1 MSEVTDPT
9 PPEASHSGEPA
20 GKPGTLTDPFA
31 GRAAVVTGASSGIGR
46 AYAEALSARGVSL
59 CLVGRSAVRLHEVA
73 DTLPGPVVVLA
84 GDVADPAT
92 SPAAVAATLDA
103 FGRLDVVVA
112 NAGLY
117 LGGEVDETDLAAI
130 QQLVS
135 VNVFGVM
142 ALVHAA
148 LPHLRGQ
155 GSGDIL
161 ITSSVSGQQA
171 IHWEPVYSAS
181 KHATQAFTE
190 TLRRQ
195 LVGSGVRVGEI
206 SPGVVL
212 NELWGFSAAETA
224 EKLAAGTGI
233 RSSDVADAAM
243 FMLAQPRHVTI
254 RDLVI
259 LPSGQ
264 EI

>member
-1 MSEVTDPT
+1 
-9 PPEASHSGEPA
+9 
-20 GKPGTLTDPFA
+20 
-31 GRAAVVTGASSGIGR
+31 
-46 AYAEALSARGVSL
+46 
-59 CLVGRSAVRLHEVA
+59 VGRSISRLHEVA
-73 DTLPGPVVVLA
+73 DSLPGRAVVVA
-84 GDVADPAT
+84 GDVAEPET
-92 SPAAVAATLDA
+92 STAAVAAALEA
-103 FGRLDVVVA
+103 YSRLDVVVA

-117 LGGEVDETDLAAI
+117 LGGEVDAADLSTI
-130 QQLVS
+130 RQLVD

-148 LPHLRGQ
+148 LPHLRAQ

-181 KHATQAFTE
+181 KHATRAFTH

-195 LVGSGVRVGEI
+195 LVGTGVRVGEI

-212 NELWGFSAAETA
+212 NELWNFSAAETA
-224 EKLAAGTGI
+224 DRLTAGTGI

-259 LPSGQ
+259 LPSAQ

>member
-1 MSEVTDPT
+1 MWRVTEAASR
-9 PPEASHSGEPA
+9 EASHRPRPA
-20 GKPGTLTDPFA
+20 GQPEPGDDPFV
-31 GRAAVVTGASSGIGR
+31 GRVALVTGASSGIGR

-59 CLVGRSAVRLHEVA
+59 GLVGRSSSRLHEVA
-73 DTLPGPVVVLA
+73 DSLPGQAVVLP
-84 GDVADPAT
+84 GDVAEPST
-92 SPAAVAATLDA
+92 SAAAVADVLDA

-117 LGGEVDETDLAAI
+117 LGGEVDAADLVTI
-130 QQLVS
+130 KQLVD

-148 LPHLRGQ
+148 LPHLRAQ

-181 KHATQAFTE
+181 KHATQAFTH

-195 LVGSGVRVGEI
+195 LVGTGVRVGEI

-212 NELWGFSAAETA
+212 NELWSFSAAET
-224 EKLAAGTGI
+224 EDRLAAGTGI
-233 RSSDVADAAM
+233 RSSDVADAAL

-259 LPSGQ
+259 LPSAQ

>member
-1 MSEVTDPT
+1 MTDPAFG
-9 PPEASHSGEPA
+9 EASHDGRGAGEPGVGSDA
-20 GKPGTLTDPFA
+20 FR
-31 GRAAVVTGASSGIGR
+31 GRAALVTGASSGIGR
-46 AYAEALSARGVSL
+46 AYAEALSARGVSV
-59 CLVGRSAVRLHEVA
+59 CLVGRSAERLQAVA
-73 DTLPGPVVVLA
+73 DTLLGPTVVVA

-92 SPAAVAATLDA
+92 SPAAVGATLDA

-117 LGGEVDETDLAAI
+117 LGGEIDAGDLAAI
-130 QQLVS
+130 QQLVG

-148 LPHLRGQ
+148 LPHLRAQ

-161 ITSSVSGQQA
+161 ITSSVSGQQD

-181 KHATQAFTE
+181 KHAMQALTH

-195 LVGSGVRVGEI
+195 LAGTGIRVGEI

-212 NELWGFSAAETA
+212 NELWGFSAAENQ
-224 EKLAAGTGI
+224 ERLAAGTGI
-233 RSSDVADAAM
+233 RSSDVAEALI
-243 FMLAQPRHVTI
+243 FMLAQPRHVTV

-264 EI
+264 DI

>member
-1 MSEVTDPT
+1 MSSVTDPAFR
-9 PPEASHSGEPA
+9 EASHSRDRG
-20 GKPGTLTDPFA
+20 GKPALGDDPFR
-31 GRAAVVTGASSGIGR
+31 GRAALVTGASSGIGR
-46 AYAEALSARGVSL
+46 AYAEALSARGVSV
-59 CLVGRSAVRLHEVA
+59 CLVGRSAGRLQEVA
-73 DTLPGPVVVLA
+73 DTLPGPTVVVA
-84 GDVADPAT
+84 GDVAQPAT

-103 FGRLDVVVA
+103 FARLDVVVA

-117 LGGEVDETDLAAI
+117 LGGEIDETDLSAI
-130 QQLVS
+130 QQLVD

-148 LPHLRGQ
+148 LPHLRAQ

-161 ITSSVSGQQA
+161 ITSSVSGQQD

-181 KHATQAFTE
+181 KHATQALTH

-195 LVGSGVRVGEI
+195 LAGSGIRVGEI

-212 NELWGFSAAETA
+212 NELWGFSPAEN
-224 EKLAAGTGI
+224 EERLAAGTGI
-233 RSSDVADAAM
+233 RSSDVADALI

>member
-1 MSEVTDPT
+1 MTG
-9 PPEASHSGEPA
+9 PE
-20 GKPGTLTDPFA
+20 DPFE
-31 GRAAVVTGASSGIGR
+31 GRAALVTGASSGIGR
-46 AYAEALSARGVSL
+46 AYAEALSARGVSV
-59 CLVGRSAVRLHEVA
+59 CLVGRSPERLHAVA
-73 DTLPGPVVVLA
+73 DALPGPSVVVA
-84 GDVADPAT
+84 GDVADPPT
-92 SPAAVAATLDA
+92 SAAAVAATLEAFDA
-103 FGRLDVVVA
+103 LDVVVA

-117 LGGEVDETDLAAI
+117 LGGEVDAADLSTI
-130 QQLVS
+130 QQLVA
-135 VNVFGVM
+135 VNVFGVI

-148 LPHLRGQ
+148 LPHLRAQ

-161 ITSSVSGQQA
+161 ITSSVSGQQD

-181 KHATQAFTE
+181 KHATEAFTH

-195 LVGSGVRVGEI
+195 LVGTGVRVGEI

-212 NELWGFSAAETA
+212 NELWGFSAAET
-224 EKLAAGTGI
+224 EDRLASGTGI

-259 LPSGQ
+259 LPSAQ